1 MTDSTLGA
9 VSATAITNTR
19 VFDGHSLSA
28 PTTVVIQPDGRIGDG
43 SADAVVGAAVVN
55 AEGTVLLPGLIDCHM
70 HLKGRESLETL
81 ATYGVTTGLDMATWP
96 ASQFQSLRGLRGV
109 ADFRTAGMAATS
121 QGSTHSRIPTY
132 PDVALVDSP
141 DKAERFVEVQVADGV
156 DYIKIIADLPGPT
169 QDVLDALVAAAH
181 ARGLK
186 VIAHAALYEAVRMSL
201 AAGADMITHAPLDRA
216 LDDATAETMLAQ
228 GTVFIPTLTMMKGVA
243 ANLTAAG
250 VPGVSYAPAH
260 ESTRAMHAAGVPVLA
275 GTDAYT
281 FTRASPPYGESMHD
295 EDAYIGSFTRASPPY
310 GESMHDEDAYIGSFT
325 RASPPYGE
333 SMHDELALLVDAGLS
348 TAEALRAATSTAA
361 HAFSLDDRGAIT
373 PGLRADLVL
382 VDGDPLTDIAAARRV
397 LRVWCGGIEV

>member
-1 MTDSTLGA
+1 M
-9 VSATAITNTR
+9 
-19 VFDGHSLSA
+19 
-28 PTTVVIQPDGRIGDG
+28 
-43 SADAVVGAAVVN
+43 
-55 AEGTVLLPGLIDCHM
+55 
-70 HLKGRESLETL
+70 
-81 ATYGVTTGLDMATWP
+81 
-96 ASQFQSLRGLRGV
+96 
-109 ADFRTAGMAATS
+109 
-121 QGSTHSRIPTY
+121 
-132 PDVALVDSP
+132 
-141 DKAERFVEVQVADGV
+141 ADGV

-228 GTVFIPTLTMMKGVA
+228 GTVFIPTLTMMEGVA

-281 FTRASPPYGESMHD
+281 
-295 EDAYIGSFTRASPPY
+295 FTRASPPY

-397 LRVWCGGIEV
+397 LRVGCGGIEV

>member
-43 SADAVVGAAVVN
+43 SADAVVGATVVN
-55 AEGTVLLPGLIDCHM
+55 AEGTVLLPGLIDCHI

-201 AAGADMITHAPLDRA
+201 AAGADIITHAPLDRA

-228 GTVFIPTLTMMKGVA
+228 GTVFIPTLTMMEGIA

-275 GTDAYT
+275 GTDAGADAY
-281 FTRASPPYGESMHD
+281 MHD
-295 EDAYIGSFTRASPPY
+295 EDAYIGSFTRALP
-310 GESMHDEDAYIGSFT
+310 T
-325 RASPPYGE
+325 YGE

>member
-28 PTTVVIQPDGRIGDG
+28 PTTVVVQPDGRIGDV
-43 SADAVVGAAVVN
+43 SADAVVVGAAVVN

-250 VPGVSYAPAH
+250 VPGVSYAHAH

-275 GTDAYT
+275 GT
-281 FTRASPPYGESMHD
+281 
-295 EDAYIGSFTRASPPY
+295 DAYIGSFTRASPPY
-310 GESMHDEDAYIGSFT
+310 GESMHDEDAYIGLLE
-325 RASPPYGE
+325 RAMPPYGE

-361 HAFSLDDRGAIT
+361 HAFSLDDRGAIP

>member
-201 AAGADMITHAPLDRA
+201 AAGADIITHAPLDRA

-250 VPGVSYAPAH
+250 VPGVSYAHAH

-275 GTDAYT
+275 GT
-281 FTRASPPYGESMHD
+281 
-295 EDAYIGSFTRASPPY
+295 
-310 GESMHDEDAYIGSFT
+310 DAYIGSFT

>member
-28 PTTVVIQPDGRIGDG
+28 PTTVVIQPDGRIGDV
-43 SADAVVGAAVVN
+43 SADAVVVGAAVVN

-228 GTVFIPTLTMMKGVA
+228 GTVFIPTLTMMKGIA

-250 VPGVSYAPAH
+250 VPGVSYAHAH

-275 GTDAYT
+275 GTDAYIESL
-281 FTRASPPYGESMHD
+281 TRALPPYGESTRAMHAAGVPVLAGT
-295 EDAYIGSFTRASPPY
+295 DAYIESLTRAL
-310 GESMHDEDAYIGSFT
+310 
-325 RASPPYGE
+325 PPYGE

>member
-1 MTDSTLGA
+1 
-9 VSATAITNTR
+9 
-19 VFDGHSLSA
+19 
-28 PTTVVIQPDGRIGDG
+28 
-43 SADAVVGAAVVN
+43 
-55 AEGTVLLPGLIDCHM
+55 
-70 HLKGRESLETL
+70 
-81 ATYGVTTGLDMATWP
+81 
-96 ASQFQSLRGLRGV
+96 
-109 ADFRTAGMAATS
+109 
-121 QGSTHSRIPTY
+121 
-132 PDVALVDSP
+132 
-141 DKAERFVEVQVADGV
+141 
-156 DYIKIIADLPGPT
+156 
-169 QDVLDALVAAAH
+169 
-181 ARGLK
+181 
-186 VIAHAALYEAVRMSL
+186 
-201 AAGADMITHAPLDRA
+201 
-216 LDDATAETMLAQ
+216 MLAQ
-228 GTVFIPTLTMMKGVA
+228 GTVFIPTLTMMEGIA

-281 FTRASPPYGESMHD
+281 
-295 EDAYIGSFTRASPPY
+295 
-310 GESMHDEDAYIGSFT
+310 FT

>member
-28 PTTVVIQPDGRIGDG
+28 PTTVVIQPDGRIGDV
-43 SADAVVGAAVVN
+43 SADAVVVGAAVVN

-250 VPGVSYAPAH
+250 VPGVSYAHAH

-275 GTDAYT
+275 GTDAGTDAYVESL
-281 FTRASPPYGESMHD
+281 TRASPPYGESTRAMHAAGVPVLAGT
-295 EDAYIGSFTRASPPY
+295 DAYIESLTRAL
-310 GESMHDEDAYIGSFT
+310 
-325 RASPPYGE
+325 PPYGE

>member
-260 ESTRAMHAAGVPVLA
+260 ESTRAMHAAGVPILA
-275 GTDAYT
+275 GTDAHIGS
-281 FTRASPPYGESMHD
+281 FGESMHD
-295 EDAYIGSFTRASPPY
+295 EDAYIGSLTRAL
-310 GESMHDEDAYIGSFT
+310 
-325 RASPPYGE
+325 PPYGE